1 MPSAGSQP
9 PDMTGRGR
17 LVRTRDRILTGGDRL
32 AKTRERFLTAEPIE
46 PDQVR
51 DTILASWWRSR
62 RWNVAADHIDL
73 SYVRDPDLDTP
84 LTRSALPVLR
94 NLREHLEGQPISVIL
109 TDAAGVVLTRLA
121 ADHDL
126 DRHLDSVQLAPGFSY
141 AEEFVGTNGIGTALE
156 GGRPMHVFGHE
167 HYAENLEDLACAGVP
182 IHHPISGKTVGAV
195 DLTCWRK
202 DADALLI
209 ALAKTTA
216 DQITQALLTGS
227 GEHEFELLQEYLRAC
242 RRTAGIVLA
251 LNNDVVMMN
260 DYARQV
266 LDPGDQVVLLGQAA
280 EALASRH
287 PGAVIVELPTGV
299 RARIHCKPVP
309 GNGQGSGGVVHVKL
323 LEPGSW
329 HASEAG
335 SGAGAMTRIFLPG
348 VVGSGALWLRGCH
361 QVDAVYNSGEWLA
374 LQGEP
379 GTGKLAVVR
388 AVHQRR
394 SPAGRFRVLDAADA
408 DSQEWLD
415 GACRELLESTGSVV
429 IRHVD
434 TLNARRLHALS
445 AALQD
450 AQATGQQESLWVVV
464 TLGETGVNDN
474 LAELLRLFPSTV
486 ELPPLRHH
494 IEDLHELVP
503 FLLARL
509 NLQGRLT
516 CSPEAM
522 QLLLR
527 SNWPGNTEQLWQVL
541 RRVAQHRRSGSIR
554 PNDLPPECWTVSRR
568 LLSPLE
574 SMERDAIVQSLLDYD
589 SNKVKAAESLGMS
602 RATIYR
608 KIHEYGI
615 VTPAS

>member
-9 PDMTGRGR
+9 PDVTGRGR

-32 AKTRERFLTAEPIE
+32 AKTRERFLTAEQIE

-62 RWNVAADHIDL
+62 RANVAADHIDL

-287 PGAVIVELPTGV
+287 PGAVIIELPTGV

-374 LQGEP
+374 LQGEA

-394 SPAGRFRVLDAADA
+394 SPAGRFRMLDAADA
-408 DSQEWLD
+408 DGQEWLD
-415 GACRELLESTGSVV
+415 GACHELLESTGSLV

-434 TLNARRLHALS
+434 RLNARRLHALS

-464 TLGETGVNDN
+464 TLSETRANDN

-503 FLLARL
+503 FFLARL

-541 RRVAQHRRSGSIR
+541 RRVAQHRRSGPIR

-574 SMERDAIVQSLLDYD
+574 SMERDAIVQSLLDYEG
-589 SNKVKAAESLGMS
+589 NKVKAAESLGMS

>member
-1 MPSAGSQP
+1 MPPAGSQP
-9 PDMTGRGR
+9 PDVTGRGR
-17 LVRTRDRILTGGDRL
+17 LVRTRDRILTGGERL

-62 RWNVAADHIDL
+62 RANVAADHIDL

-94 NLREHLEGQPISVIL
+94 NLREHLDGQPISVIL
-109 TDAAGVVLTRLA
+109 TDAAGVVLSRLA

-141 AEEFVGTNGIGTALE
+141 AEESVGTNGIGTALE

-182 IHHPISGKTVGAV
+182 IHHPVSGKTVGAV

-251 LNNDVVMMN
+251 LNHDIVMMN

-309 GNGQGSGGVVHVKL
+309 ASGQGSGGVVHVKL
-323 LEPGSW
+323 LEPDIR
-329 HASEAG
+329 HALEAG
-335 SGAGAMTRIFLPG
+335 SGTGAMSRLFLPG

-394 SPAGRFRVLDAADA
+394 SPAGHFRVFDAADA
-408 DSQEWLD
+408 DGQELLA
-415 GACRELLESTGSVV
+415 GVCRELLESAGSLV

-434 TLNARRLHALS
+434 RLSARRLHALS

-464 TLGETGVNDN
+464 TLSETGTSDD

-503 FLLARL
+503 FFLARL
-509 NLQGRLT
+509 NLQGRLSS
-516 CSPEAM
+516 SPEAM

-541 RRVAQHRRSGSIR
+541 RRVAQHRRSGSIS

-574 SMERDAIVQSLLDYD
+574 SMERDAIVQSLLDYEG
-589 SNKVKAAESLGMS
+589 NKVKAAESLGMS